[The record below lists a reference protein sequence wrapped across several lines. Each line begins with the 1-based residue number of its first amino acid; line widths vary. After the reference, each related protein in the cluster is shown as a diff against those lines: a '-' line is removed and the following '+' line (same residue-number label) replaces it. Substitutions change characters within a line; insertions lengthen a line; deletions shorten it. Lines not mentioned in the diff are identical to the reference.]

1 MNYFNSSFM
10 NSFRLKNYKLSTLR
24 LYFERNNKFAETMTN
39 LGNVYRNSKWSD
51 LKTQNIKDAFTK
63 KRAPIFIMGTLA
75 LITVL
80 FLLNWSFGRGYI
92 ANIPLLDSL
101 KESISFAL
109 IQLINKLNAGLAF
122 IYLQVHLLQ
131 RYVTNRIESAKLQ
144 LFGIK
149 TSAKTKITNTRD
161 AVNTSWAKITTS
173 SAARARGAWKSVT
186 TTRWLEPSFYLQRC
200 RSILRF
206 FGLQTKRP
214 FYEGDLNYTE
224 LFLTTQYPLS
234 RSTCFE
240 GLLSTRLGRT
250 WKEPLFSDEESS
262 YLPIALPY
270 KRLTKIYEPFKWS
283 DGWYSLC
290 LDYSAV
296 LNLNNANRIALY
308 TKVLSPENMNI
319 ATSLNLAKQDRWLIR
334 NTLTSEH
341 ITKNSNAYTQ
351 AKKLVSTNLTSSDTR
366 NSNVWVSTK
375 LTKLNLLDSLEA
387 SAGLIE
393 LLYPAVRE
401 SKPQVLDTT
410 AYASTTL
417 SNLNYLELSRIW
429 AAKKYYMT
437 SSYNNTL
444 YSMEQAPKRVA
455 GLSDKIQ
462 KQLLF
467 DLIAEANALALD
479 VNISDISFATL
490 LHTSATS
497 LHSTNQPRPLNLNYL
512 TTENTLLLNSN
523 TSFIRSVSST
533 RASQNRQPSPASAKV
548 YDFAYTARFRA

>member
-1 MNYFNSSFM
+1 M
-10 NSFRLKNYKLSTLR
+10 
-24 LYFERNNKFAETMTN
+24 
-39 LGNVYRNSKWSD
+39 
-51 LKTQNIKDAFTK
+51 
-63 KRAPIFIMGTLA
+63 
-75 LITVL
+75 
-80 FLLNWSFGRGYI
+80 
-92 ANIPLLDSL
+92 
-101 KESISFAL
+101 
-109 IQLINKLNAGLAF
+109 
-122 IYLQVHLLQ
+122 
-131 RYVTNRIESAKLQ
+131 
-144 LFGIK
+144 
-149 TSAKTKITNTRD
+149 
-161 AVNTSWAKITTS
+161 
-173 SAARARGAWKSVT
+173 
-186 TTRWLEPSFYLQRC
+186 
-200 RSILRF
+200 RF

-417 SNLNYLELSRIW
+417 SNLNYLELSRI
-429 AAKKYYMT
+429 
-437 SSYNNTL
+437 
-444 YSMEQAPKRVA
+444 
-455 GLSDKIQ
+455 
-462 KQLLF
+462 
-467 DLIAEANALALD
+467 
-479 VNISDISFATL
+479 
-490 LHTSATS
+490 
-497 LHSTNQPRPLNLNYL
+497 
-512 TTENTLLLNSN
+512 
-523 TSFIRSVSST
+523 
-533 RASQNRQPSPASAKV
+533 
-548 YDFAYTARFRA
+548 